1 MKKVLLSQ
9 QPYPPR
15 RSDAGPHEPAPGL
28 EELLMKLRA
37 DGIKLVVA
45 TSAGTVFRHELRS
58 PREFTWLLKI

>member
-28 EELLMKLRA
+28 ESSWWSFVRTA
-37 DGIKLVVA
+37 
-45 TSAGTVFRHELRS
+45 SS
-58 PREFTWLLKI
+58 